1 MSSKAGPSS
10 TKKSKSKSTGSKTA
24 PVIEAAQS
32 RLSNETIESDDDLES
47 RDDGEEDES
56 SSEEDPDSE
65 EDLENVQPKQKTST
79 QVNGSRPA
87 GSAWP

>member
-10 TKKSKSKSTGSKTA
+10 VKKSKSTSAKKV
-24 PVIEAAQS
+24 PVVEAAPS
-32 RLSNETIESDDDLES
+32 KLSNETIESEDDLES
-47 RDDGEEDES
+47 RDDGDASS

-65 EDLENVQPKQKTST
+65 EDLENVQPKQKSST
-79 QVNGSRPA
+79 QVNGTRQA

>member
-10 TKKSKSKSTGSKTA
+10 NKKTKSTSTKNA
-24 PVIEAAQS
+24 PVVEAAQS
-32 RLSNETIESDDDLES
+32 KLSNEMIESEDDLKS
-47 RDDGEEDES
+47 RDDGDASS

-65 EDLENVQPKQKTST
+65 EDLENVQPKQKSST
-79 QVNGSRPA
+79 QVNGTRQP